1 MRLIIDYDPQ
11 TTPFIDNTCYL
22 TIRTGRSRAYRNVLN
37 GIAVRDPARAA
48 RIRQEMD
55 ALLLKVSES
64 GGSALVTPNIP
75 EFVIATFAEH
85 EAVVAHGILFT
96 SQTAKRLVGDFKL
109 VIAMVDEMDAVLS
122 EVFKLE
128 RYVEAALGQ
137 SIMRQS

>member
-1 MRLIIDYDPQ
+1 MRLIIDWDTQ
-11 TTPFIDNTCYL
+11 TTPYVDNTCYL

-55 ALLLKVSES
+55 ALLLNISQN

-75 EFVIATFAEH
+75 EFAIATFGEH

-96 SQTAKRLVGDFKL
+96 GRTATRLVGDFKL

-122 EVFKLE
+122 DVFRLE
-128 RYVEAALGQ
+128 KYVEAALG
-137 SIMRQS
+137 

>member
-1 MRLIIDYDPQ
+1 MRLIIDWDTQ
-11 TTPFIDNTCYL
+11 TTPYVDNTCYL

-64 GGSALVTPNIP
+64 GGSALITPNIP
-75 EFVIATFAEH
+75 EFTMARFGEH

-96 SQTAKRLVGDFKL
+96 GRTATRLVGDFKL

-122 EVFKLE
+122 DVFRLE
-128 RYVEAALGQ
+128 KYVEAALG
-137 SIMRQS
+137 

>member
-1 MRLIIDYDPQ
+1 VRLIIDWDTQ
-11 TTPFIDNTCYL
+11 TTPYVDNTCYL

-64 GGSALVTPNIP
+64 GGSALITPNIP
-75 EFVIATFAEH
+75 EFTMVRFGEH

-96 SQTAKRLVGDFKL
+96 GRTATRLVGDFKL

-122 EVFKLE
+122 DVFRLE
-128 RYVEAALGQ
+128 KYVEAALG
-137 SIMRQS
+137 